1 MNDRI
6 PFLGLNFD
14 NLDLDEALSRLESY
28 IAERTPRK
36 IFTPNVALLVWS
48 RHDPFLRD
56 TYNSCDMVTVDGMV
70 LYYALRILGT
80 PLKASLSASL
90 MFYPLFRLSQEKGY
104 RIYMVGA
111 QRDTL
116 TKAVANLNEQFPGA
130 DIVGSHHGYFDM
142 EHPPQ
147 ELLDDIKRSQPDILM
162 LGMATPYKE
171 KFVQSNMADM
181 NVPVSLGVGGMFD
194 IAAGETHFA
203 PIWIRKLAL
212 EWLYRLLQDPRRMW
226 KRYLTT
232 NTVFIALFLKE
243 FVTKRIFRMRG

>member
-1 MNDRI
+1 
-6 PFLGLNFD
+6 
-14 NLDLDEALSRLESY
+14 
-28 IAERTPRK
+28 
-36 IFTPNVALLVWS
+36 
-48 RHDPFLRD
+48 
-56 TYNSCDMVTVDGMV
+56 
-70 LYYALRILGT
+70 
-80 PLKASLSASL
+80 
-90 MFYPLFRLSQEKGY
+90 
-104 RIYMVGA
+104 
-111 QRDTL
+111 
-116 TKAVANLNEQFPGA
+116 
-130 DIVGSHHGYFDM
+130 
-142 EHPPQ
+142 
-147 ELLDDIKRSQPDILM
+147 M